1 MEYGLVFKEERRRRG
16 WSQAAVAR
24 RVGVSRSQINNIE
37 AGRAGGSARVLEA
50 LCRLYGIE
58 PEAIGLLL
66 NPAEAPQLPE
76 PNNPGVALLAA
87 DTDTCRRHKITL
99 EELHR
104 LSRLLITIDHEA
116 IPITTVDDALN
127 YLHRIVRGSAASGQ

>member
-1 MEYGLVFKEERRRRG
+1 MEYAAVFKAERNRRG

-37 AGRAGGSARVLEA
+37 AGRTGGSARVLEA
-50 LCRLYGIE
+50 LCRIYGLE
-58 PEAIGLLL
+58 PDAIGLLL
-66 NPAEAPQLPE
+66 NPVETPRLPE

-87 DTDTCRRHKITL
+87 DTDACRRHKITL

-104 LSRLLITIDHEA
+104 LSRLLITIDHEV
-116 IPITTVDDALN
+116 IPIATVDDALN
-127 YLHRIVRGSAASGQ
+127 FLNRIVRGSAANEP